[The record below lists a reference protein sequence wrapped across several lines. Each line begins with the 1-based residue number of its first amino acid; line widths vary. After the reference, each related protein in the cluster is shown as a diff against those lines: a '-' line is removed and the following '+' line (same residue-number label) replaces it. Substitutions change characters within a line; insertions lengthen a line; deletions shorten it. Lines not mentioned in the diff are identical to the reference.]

1 MVSDASIQYRVYTG
15 FNIFTGF
22 YHIDLEEMVTL
33 CKYTVPC
40 RHRIVGYK
48 FYNITDVNVG
58 RLGFECIACDGILV
72 VWSLVLLDHYVVLD
86 HNVVVLWV
94 HFWVFWVFHGVAH
107 PEHLAGH
114 FPLLTVATQVLL
126 HVRLLLEPLST
137 DGAGEWTFPGVNS
150 PVLSKVVPRCK
161 LFSTHW
167 TVQHWHLQ
175 QCNLQ
180 SYW

>member
-1 MVSDASIQYRVYTG
+1 MSILE
-15 FNIFTGF
+15 
-22 YHIDLEEMVTL
+22 DLVL
-33 CKYTVPC
+33 SV
-40 RHRIVGYK
+40 
-48 FYNITDVNVG
+48 
-58 RLGFECIACDGILV
+58 IACDGILV
-72 VWSLVLLDHYVVLD
+72 VWSLVFLDHYVVLD

-114 FPLLTVATQVLL
+114 LPLLAVAAEVLL

-137 DGAGEWTFPGVNS
+137 DRAGERTFPGVNS

-167 TVQHWHLQ
+167 TVQHWHL
-175 QCNLQ
+175 
-180 SYW
+180 